1 MSYEEYLKSNGAT
14 DDEIKALNVPAAR
27 KAFDKM
33 QADLNEQARLR
44 AIAETD
50 RTNYQTWY
58 EKEAVPAFEA
68 KDREL
73 QLAKGNEA
81 RIAAIVKE
89 RAQTDESL
97 AEVARQ
103 MGYDIPK
110 PGAAAAPPAATAAA
124 GSFDSKLYYTR
135 DEILQIARAE
145 SKAIATMGR
154 LVQEH
159 ERLFPGSDLVD
170 WEGLR
175 EQAESTKKPLEQVW
189 MDKYGVAAA
198 RQAKTDAAKA
208 AEVAK
213 WKAEGAKEK
222 ETELVNKFGNPD
234 LRPLS
239 PSSSPFTQRPATG
252 RDKQPWELDRGNLES
267 DRVTRAT
274 QKVIE
279 RGVSH

>member
-81 RIAAIVKE
+81 RIAAVVKE
-89 RAQTDESL
+89 RAATDESL
-97 AEVARQ
+97 REIAKQLGYEVE
-103 MGYDIPK
+103 GSK
-110 PGAAAAPPAATAAA
+110 AAPAVNPPAA
-124 GSFDSKLYYTR
+124 GGFDAKLYYTR

-159 ERLFPGSDLVD
+159 ERLFPGSELVD

-175 EQAESTKKPLEQVW
+175 EQAESSKKPLEAVW
-189 MDKYGVAAA
+189 MDKYNVATA
-198 RQAKTDAAKA
+198 RQAKVDAVKKAEIDAAVA
-208 AEVAK
+208 AAVK
-213 WKAEGAKEK
+213 VKEQ
-222 ETELVNKFGNPD
+222 ELITKFGNPD

-239 PSSSPFTQRPATG
+239 PSNSPFTQRPATG
-252 RDKQPWELDRGNLES
+252 RDKQPWELDKGTLDN

-274 QKVIE
+274 QHLISKE
-279 RGVSH
+279 VSH